1 MSKGESTYVCYW
13 NSSYYYGVTGE
24 VTILKEN
31 GLNSHSLYFQHFYN
45 IYTKG
50 GKYNE

>member
-13 NSSYYYGVTGE
+13 NSSYCNSVTVE

-31 GLNSHSLYFQHFYN
+31 GSLTHSLYFQHFYN